1 MAKVRQPKPRRP
13 KRPDLLD
20 TLVHPTLRFVWGLA
34 LIAVL
39 VLAPRWETRAAV
51 MLLGAVLATLAG
63 KRISFG
69 YFLVLAGTVVFFHLL
84 APFGKVLASPL
95 GFPLTEGALLGG
107 WKNGLTMAGLVFV
120 SLGTISRKLH
130 LPGRFGELWAL
141 TFAWYE
147 RLMESKNRIHPRA
160 ILLSVDRILEHHY
173 PTLPRDEGDESASP
187 LWTAGLREPHT
198 ATTVWGWLLV
208 LATILATTTLGV
220 LLK

>member
-1 MAKVRQPKPRRP
+1 MAKAQPPKARRP
-13 KRPDLLD
+13 KRPDRLD
-20 TLVHPTLRFVWGLA
+20 KLVHPTVRFAWGLA
-34 LIAVL
+34 LLGVL

-51 MLLGAVLATLAG
+51 MLLGATLATLAG

-95 GFPLTEGALLGG
+95 GFPITEGALIGG

-120 SLGTISRKLH
+120 SLGTISRRLH

-160 ILLSVDRILEHHY
+160 ILLSVDRILEYHY
-173 PTLPRDEGDESASP
+173 PTLPQTENASSSP
-187 LWTAGLREPHT
+187 LSQEGTREPH
-198 ATTVWGWLLV
+198 APTTVGGWILV
-208 LATILATTTLGV
+208 AVSTSAVITLGV
-220 LLK
+220 TLT